1 MFLFILSCNN
11 NVSAIKDPFSVT
23 LINQNPVNKIM
34 IFSHHL
40 DLSQFNIEYWSDWI
54 NNEYPDEFELPDFLP
69 DTTNI
74 YKISNPSIF
83 GVDCHLIY
91 DDNYKILTGYSITTA
106 HEPNGT
112 GEGCSPLF
120 INSIISVDNQYLSD
134 DLSVNLITENTW
146 DDPPYCNPPSPC
158 FSLGLPGVVPN
169 PYIPNNYFSE
179 TDYINPIRFTGLPES
194 STINILNGNQ
204 EIISS
209 ISSDND
215 NAWWFLEDEFNNTV
229 DSGIY
234 IYQVL
239 NNDNQSIIQGS
250 LILINTTIR

>member
-1 MFLFILSCNN
+1 
-11 NVSAIKDPFSVT
+11 
-23 LINQNPVNKIM
+23 
-34 IFSHHL
+34 
-40 DLSQFNIEYWSDWI
+40 
-54 NNEYPDEFELPDFLP
+54 
-69 DTTNI
+69 
-74 YKISNPSIF
+74 
-83 GVDCHLIY
+83 
-91 DDNYKILTGYSITTA
+91 
-106 HEPNGT
+106 
-112 GEGCSPLF
+112 
-120 INSIISVDNQYLSD
+120 
-134 DLSVNLITENTW
+134 
-146 DDPPYCNPPSPC
+146 
-158 FSLGLPGVVPN
+158 
-169 PYIPNNYFSE
+169 
-179 TDYINPIRFTGLPES
+179 GLPES